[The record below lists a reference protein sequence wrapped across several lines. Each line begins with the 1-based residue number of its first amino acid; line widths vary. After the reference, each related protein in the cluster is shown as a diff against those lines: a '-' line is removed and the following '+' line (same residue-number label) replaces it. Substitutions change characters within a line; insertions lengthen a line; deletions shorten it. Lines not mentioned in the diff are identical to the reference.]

1 MEERPRSKE
10 IVSSS
15 GHRNQLVVVVRNTLC
30 SKIRK
35 KVQFREVDL
44 FALKFFEIFSNGAT
58 LKRPPE

>member
-10 IVSSS
+10 IVSYS
-15 GHRNQLVVVVRNTLC
+15 GHRNQLVVVRNTLC